1 MIYGDADY
9 NSKQLTSH
17 FVPHRTENISY
28 KLLKQICNPGNW
40 LGGEAVYESLHTGT
54 PGYVNITTPD
64 SLVHGQAKQIGSFAF
79 ARIYDAG
86 HEVPYYQ
93 PLTAL
98 TIFDRAING
107 HDIATGQTK
116 VNTEYLTEG
125 EAEST
130 YREGNST
137 LKSGQDV
144 LSQTATYDAAPQTD
158 PHSPEPA
165 GPGESGSEKNRL
177 LSEVD
182 GSVGLVPLNGTRG
195 SKLAVAPH
203 GGGGKVVGLVNPEL
217 KLKVEQLV
225 HISQKKRR
233 RRRRGVRG
241 GHFK

>member
-9 NSKQLTSH
+9 NSTQTLPH
-17 FVPHRTENISY
+17 LVPHRCKITSFPSNTNIC
-28 KLLKQICNPGNW
+28 KPGNW
-40 LGGEAVYESLHTGT
+40 LGGEAVYESLHSGT
-54 PGYVNITTPD
+54 PGYVDISTSD

-107 HDIATGQTK
+107 YDIATGQTK
-116 VNTEYLTEG
+116 VDREYVTQG

-137 LKSGQDV
+137 VKFSGGVEGQ
-144 LSQTATYDAAPQTD
+144 ATTYAAQQ
-158 PHSPEPA
+158 SPEDA
-165 GPGESGSEKNRL
+165 GPGGSGNRL

-182 GSVGLVPLNGTRG
+182 GPVGLVPLNGTRAPQ
-195 SKLAVAPH
+195 KLGAAPH
-203 GGGGKVVGLVNPEL
+203 GGGGGEVVGLVNPEL
-217 KLKVEQLV
+217 KHKVEQLV
-225 HISQKKRR
+225 HISRKK